1 MPRLLWL
8 PLRVILTSPARPLRQ
23 HSNHMPKVC
32 RIVASM
38 HLHVRRVLLHPPNT
52 RCVSLQAPAPG
63 MEASC
68 TLTTELEEGPY
79 YLDDI
84 LFRSNITENQIGIP
98 LVLRIKVV
106 NTDCEPLA
114 DTFVDIWHCIGT
126 GFYSGYTREPLVHLH
141 HFTASVSHASTQ
153 HSPLLPNSV
162 CLELCCLLL
171 HSEAAHS
178 VLFVKRLLLDVHY
191 HSEIQCL
198 RLGTGTAVCSCSEH
212 RGCLLLST
220 HSFAFAYYLQLLN
233 SIHK

>member
-1 MPRLLWL
+1 
-8 PLRVILTSPARPLRQ
+8 
-23 HSNHMPKVC
+23 
-32 RIVASM
+32 M